1 MSLTLI
7 RTWSLPFSPAQLWEA
22 LSQPGQ
28 LRRWWLPLERFE
40 PHVGGACQLEA
51 GAAPGVLSA
60 QVVRW
65 TPGEDWQLDA
75 TDGSWRWRFEL
86 LPTSTQPTSTQPT
99 SEPPSET
106 PETLVRCT
114 LQLQVPGAE
123 FWAESWQALVLI
135 QLHRQLEEKL
145 HVPTPMDFTR
155 THEPLI
161 WLGST
166 LSSPARPIWQALTE
180 SAIFNTF
187 SGIELKLRLEEGA
200 RMLLRWPPRSGPEVE
215 PGTLLSFK
223 KDRVLV
229 FRMPSSLLGASKV
242 TWSLMPSGGEV
253 ELELL
258 HEDYQPG
265 METLGWRLRWLAF
278 VLRVQAFVES
288 KLVLP
293 PAERVAG

>member
-1 MSLTLI
+1 MSLTLV
-7 RTWSLPFSPAQLWEA
+7 RTWSLPFSHAQLWEA

-51 GAAPGVLSA
+51 GAALGVLSA
-60 QVVRW
+60 QVMRFS
-65 TPGEDWQLDA
+65 PGEDWQLDA

-86 LPTSTQPTSTQPT
+86 LPTSARLAP
-99 SEPPSET
+99 EF
-106 PETLVRCT
+106 PETTVRCT

-123 FWAESWQALVLI
+123 VWAESWQTLVLI

-161 WLGST
+161 WLGT
-166 LSSPARPIWQALTE
+166 TISSPARPIWQALTD

-215 PGTLLSFK
+215 PGTVLSFK

-229 FRMPSSLLGASKV
+229 FRMPSSMLGASKV

-258 HEDYQPG
+258 HEEYPAE
-265 METLGWRLRWLAF
+265 METLGWRLRWMAF

-288 KLVLP
+288 KLILP
-293 PAERVAG
+293 PAERLAG